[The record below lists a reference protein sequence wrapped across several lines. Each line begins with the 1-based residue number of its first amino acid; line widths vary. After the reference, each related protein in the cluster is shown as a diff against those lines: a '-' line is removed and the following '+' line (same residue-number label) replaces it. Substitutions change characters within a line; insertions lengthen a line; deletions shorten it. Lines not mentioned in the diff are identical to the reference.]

1 MQSCA
6 RQLVGINLQAV
17 VHGITVVMQFTL
29 LGLGVVVPHR
39 HLCSGIPLVLIE
51 EVSVQSSI
59 TGTKRDWSRIQI
71 LD

>member
-29 LGLGVVVPHR
+29 LDLGVVVPHC
-39 HLCSGIPLVLIE
+39 HLCSGIPLVLIKKFQF
-51 EVSVQSSI
+51 SP
-59 TGTKRDWSRIQI
+59 R
-71 LD
+71 

>member
-6 RQLVGINLQAV
+6 RQLVGINLQAIV
-17 VHGITVVMQFTL
+17 LGITVVMQFTL

-39 HLCSGIPLVLIE
+39 HLCPGIPLVLIE

-59 TGTKRDWSRIQI
+59 TGRKRPDIR
-71 LD
+71 